1 MVLSAFFTL
10 FCSLSHFFPFHHGWS
25 LCIWHQGIRPNKHDS
40 HVHSVRCLRPECNG
54 LSQAVSTHQR
64 LNSPHQLG
72 ASYSIIHSSTRLRL
86 YPTIWNSK
94 LFDLSVPCLVS
105 HNPIQT
111 ELLFYIVMLKRCL
124 ILESSRHSRLIQI
137 IGIILILVRFAD
149 WPYELTFHNIQ
160 AQMEQPIESGQTC
173 WATWGSGVLIL
184 NFIGDTLANL
194 FLSGLFVRRLFK
206 HLKVRT
212 NMIVNQRSQLVEY
225 IARKSLVCLI
235 LTFLVNL
242 TMNLFKLT
250 SFLGDR
256 SDAFT
261 PLFEIIESTL
271 LVEALRVDHEN
282 LQSNHFC
289 ESCGFIIAASTVGDG
304 TGRTRRKSS
313 IVRVLSGSQLKDM
326 SPTLNEVSKPEE
338 SFTVNMNSVQHD
350 RHELHHR
357 PEWNNNDYR
366 MF

>member
-1 MVLSAFFTL
+1 MVEVSAYGIRVLDRINMILMFIVHLINLAQVTVL
-10 FCSLSHFFPFHHGWS
+10 FIHRLVYGCIPLFEIASCSIFPF
-25 LCIWHQGIRPNKHDS
+25 
-40 HVHSVRCLRPECNG
+40 
-54 LSQAVSTHQR
+54 
-64 LNSPHQLG
+64 
-72 ASYSIIHSSTRLRL
+72 
-86 YPTIWNSK
+86 
-94 LFDLSVPCLVS
+94 LVS
-105 HNPIQT
+105 CWHIT
-111 ELLFYIVMLKRCL
+111 YLLFYIVMLKRCL

-137 IGIILILVRFAD
+137 IGIVLILVRFAD

-225 IARKSLVCLI
+225 IARKSL
-235 LTFLVNL
+235 
-242 TMNLFKLT
+242 
-250 SFLGDR
+250 
-256 SDAFT
+256 AFT

-282 LQSNHFC
+282 LHSNHFC
-289 ESCGFIIAASTVGDG
+289 ESCGFIIAASTLGDG

-326 SPTLNEVSKPEE
+326 APALNEVSKPEE
-338 SFTVNMNSVQHD
+338 SFTVSMNSIHHD